1 MFRSILLFI
10 LEHVWKFL
18 LIGTFLFAFIRYLY
32 FKKSRKK
39 FVLYKEVLL
48 YLCLMYFICLFYVV
62 TFEDVVSWSTSNYIP
77 FKEITRYPIGS
88 YAFMKNVIGNIIM
101 FVPLGFF
108 IGYYTKIKK
117 KKWVLLLV
125 FAVSFFIETMQYYLG
140 RVFDIDDILLNV
152 LGGLLGYF
160 VCMSFKNIKS
170 NLPSLLKKNA
180 IYNIIVVVLLGLF
193 ICYLGNIIKV
203 GVL

>member
-1 MFRSILLFI
+1 MFRPILLVI

-18 LIGTFLFAFIRYLY
+18 LMGLLLFAFIRYLY

-39 FVLYKEVLL
+39 PVFYKEILL
-48 YLCLMYFICLFYVV
+48 YLSFIYLVCLFYVV
-62 TFEDVVSWSTSNYIP
+62 TFEDVSWSTSNYIP
-77 FKEITRYPIGS
+77 FKEITRYEFGS

-108 IGYYTKIKK
+108 IGYFTKIKK
-117 KKWVLLLV
+117 KKWVFLLV
-125 FAVSFFIETMQYYLG
+125 ASISFFIEIMQDYLG

-152 LGGLLGYF
+152 LGGLLGYL

-170 NLPSLLKKNA
+170 NLPSLLKKNYV
-180 IYNIIVVVLLGLF
+180 YNIIVFVLLILF
-193 ICYLGNIIKV
+193 ICYLGNIIEV

>member
-1 MFRSILLFI
+1 MFRPILLVI

-39 FVLYKEVLL
+39 LVFYKEVLL
-48 YLCLMYFICLFYVV
+48 YLCFIYFVCLFYVV
-62 TFEDVVSWSTSNYIP
+62 TFEDVIWSTSNYIP
-77 FKEITRYPIGS
+77 FKEITRYPVGS

-117 KKWVLLLV
+117 KKWVFLIVL
-125 FAVSFFIETMQYYLG
+125 AVSFFIEIMQDYLG

-152 LGGLLGYF
+152 FGGLLGYL

-180 IYNIIVVVLLGLF
+180 VYNIIVVVLLILF